1 MYVDCNQHRIYPIL
15 EKKSNRGLSL
25 AVGGGC
31 LKSKLDLFFFSFHG
45 IKDMNGQA
53 ASSSS

>member
-1 MYVDCNQHRIYPIL
+1 VYVECNQQLIYPIL
-15 EKKSNRGLSL
+15 EKKFNKGLTL

>member
-1 MYVDCNQHRIYPIL
+1 MLSVINIGFILFL
-15 EKKSNRGLSL
+15 EKIFSRGLSL
-25 AVGGGC
+25 AVGDGC